1 MSTTGEPKVSFAGES
16 GDSQPLR
23 TYSRRRVRTGL
34 TITFIGFMIFLV
46 GARPGIF
53 GLDRSPVIGFVQI
66 SVFLVGL
73 AILCIGGYVS
83 LMALWKNR
91 AHTITVDFGL
101 RFVATGY
108 VVAVFTAMADIFG
121 FGSHPLPAIYFGP
134 WQAGG
139 VIFGEALIGIGFLML
154 IPYSQPNPVK
164 PPKPF

>member
-1 MSTTGEPKVSFAGES
+1 MTTTGEPKVIFAGDP

-34 TITFIGFMIFLV
+34 TITLIGFAIFLV
-46 GARPGIF
+46 GSRPSIF
-53 GLDRSPVIGFVQI
+53 GIDRSPVIGFVQI

-91 AHTITVDFGL
+91 ARTITVDFGL

-108 VVAVFTAMADIFG
+108 VVSVFSGMADIFG
-121 FGSHPLPAIYFGP
+121 FGSHPLPTVYFGP

-139 VIFGEALIGIGFLML
+139 VIFGEALIGIGLLML
-154 IPYSQPNPVK
+154 IPYSRPR
-164 PPKPF
+164 